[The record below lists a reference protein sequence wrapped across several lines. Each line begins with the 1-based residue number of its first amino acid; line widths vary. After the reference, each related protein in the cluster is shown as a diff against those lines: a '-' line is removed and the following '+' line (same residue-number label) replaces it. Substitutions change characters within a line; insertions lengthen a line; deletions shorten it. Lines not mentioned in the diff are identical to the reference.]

1 MLYLV
6 ANINL
11 FYFFT
16 VLFGLVP
23 RRWRRGGAGV
33 APGGAGWRR
42 LLCDDCFDHSASIAS
57 CIALP
62 AAGGLSRAL
71 PTGNA
76 QDLCIRY
83 SGEQGA
89 KSSDNEC
96 KIAPDPHVSFIL
108 VQVRM

>member
-6 ANINL
+6 ANIHL

-42 LLCDDCFDHSASIAS
+42 LLCDDCFDSASIAS

-62 AAGGLSRAL
+62 AAGGLSRATGKPRVPSGPWALRAQLSAIRRYVYLTL
-71 PTGNA
+71 PIIY
-76 QDLCIRY
+76 L
-83 SGEQGA
+83 
-89 KSSDNEC
+89 
-96 KIAPDPHVSFIL
+96 SF
-108 VQVRM
+108 